1 MHETAWKLVTKWL
14 RNMPSGDSLHV
25 FLHFPIR
32 FSMFHL
38 LFRKFCGV
46 LPMFSLVFLF
56 VSYFSSYGNFAHDA
70 LFISWLLIVFSFS
83 SWSLSHLHCQVYEKR
98 NISFFPT
105 FRESLFATNLS
116 FIFLNSLFNVTSF
129 AFLCS
134 WKRFMSSANIIRFK
148 STVM

>member
-70 LFISWLLIVFSFS
+70 LFISWLLTVFSFS

-105 FRESLFATNLS
+105 FRESLFATTCHLY
-116 FIFLNSLFNVTSF
+116 SLILYLMWQVLYFCAHERDSCRLQT
-129 AFLCS
+129 
-134 WKRFMSSANIIRFK
+134 
-148 STVM
+148 